1 MLWRYGDSYT
11 RIALSNF
18 TCEIQHLRG
27 IMKIAVFGA
36 GIVGKL
42 RCDTVIKNTDTE
54 LIGVADSDLA
64 RAEAAAKGGNAK
76 ATTDYRELLNE
87 LKPDAVIISSPVHLH
102 EEMCIDALN
111 AGCHVLCE
119 KPLSNTEES
128 CRRIVAAAK
137 EKNLNLSV
145 GFNHRYYPSVQ
156 YLAQCLKDG
165 IIGKVDHFRVFGGH
179 DGTGS
184 FREEWMYKGPISG
197 GGAMMDV
204 GIHMT
209 DLVNYLAGDITEVS
223 AVSSGEIWKVEGS
236 EDNAMAIM
244 RTSQNIPVIYHA
256 TWTEWKGY
264 RIFIEAYGDK
274 GMVRAYYAPMF
285 NLLITHD
292 KPGGKRKRK
301 FKFYLKN
308 ILREKFMGWETTTV
322 QTFVEELADFL
333 RALNGESVPLADGAA
348 GIRAVQVA
356 NAVYKSSEDHMTV
369 TLSEQ

>member
-1 MLWRYGDSYT
+1 
-11 RIALSNF
+11 
-18 TCEIQHLRG
+18 
-27 IMKIAVFGA
+27 MKIAVFGA
-36 GIVGKL
+36 GVVGKL
-42 RCDTVIKNTDTE
+42 RCDTVINNAHTE
-54 LIGVADSDLA
+54 LVGVADSERA
-64 RAEAAAKGGNAK
+64 RAEVAAKGTDA
-76 ATTDYRELLNE
+76 AVATDYRELLNSSQ
-87 LKPDAVIISSPVHLH
+87 PDAVIISSPVHLH
-102 EEMCIDALN
+102 EEMCIDAFN

-119 KPLSNTEES
+119 KPLSNSEES

-137 EKNLNLSV
+137 EKSLTLAV

-156 YLAQCLKDG
+156 YLTQCLKDG

-209 DLVNYLAGDITEVS
+209 DLVNYLAGDITEVA
-223 AVSSGEIWKVEGS
+223 AVSSGGIWKVEGS

-244 RTSQNIPVIYHA
+244 RTSRNIPVIYQA

-264 RIFIEAYGDK
+264 RIFLEVYGDR

-301 FKFYLKN
+301 FKFYPKIL
-308 ILREKFMGWETTTV
+308 LREKFKGWETTTE

-333 RALNGESVPLADGAA
+333 RMLNGESVPLADGAA
-348 GIRAVQVA
+348 GIKAMQVA
-356 NAVYKSSEDHMTV
+356 NAVYQSSRDHETV
-369 TLSEQ
+369 TLSQ